1 MARPTGQAHRRRLP
15 GVSGA
20 AGGARH
26 DLTAWSEVLTVC
38 EGQLSDAHEANVT
51 GFNPLED
58 LNRRGRWWAHRFE
71 LGGLLEVVAFGIG
84 LAMAETEAWERD
96 DPVVATRAFED
107 RRFLFSDRLVHWVVP
122 LTFVT
127 SDAEG
132 LRDLLLAMGDRLR
145 PAPILTGAEGLYP
158 PGEDSFGP
166 LSSQLRIELGPP
178 DRWRA
183 LAAAHPGTASLW
195 LDLETRVLS
204 RGGAATRV
212 HPEPPR

>member
-1 MARPTGQAHRRRLP
+1 M
-15 GVSGA
+15 SGA
-20 AGGARH
+20 ADGARH

-38 EGQLSDAHEANVT
+38 ESRLSGTYEADVT
-51 GFNPLED
+51 GFDPLED
-58 LNRRGRWWAHRFE
+58 LNRRGRWWAHRFD
-71 LGGLLEVVAFGIG
+71 LGGLLEVVAFGVG
-84 LAMAETEAWERD
+84 LAMAETEAWEHD

-127 SDAEG
+127 SGAEG
-132 LRDLLLAMGDRLR
+132 LRDLLLGMGDRLR
-145 PAPILTGAEGLYP
+145 PAPVLTGTEGLYP

-183 LAAAHPGTASLW
+183 LADAHPGTASLW
-195 LDLETRVLS
+195 LDLETRALS
-204 RGGAATRV
+204 RGEAAKQG
-212 HPEPPR
+212 HPGPPR